1 MFEFRG
7 KLSKECEDFLFN
19 KQRKMEVISIG
30 CVSAVF
36 SVVIIVVAILF
47 NPAILFGLLLFA
59 FMLLVPFLPI
69 SRKNFLE
76 HMPNKIIFDLKEKT
90 ISYKSNKNEGFYGI
104 EDIDKILDYG
114 NFYHI
119 KFKRI
124 PDSYYILQKDLIVQ
138 GTIEKFEA
146 RFKNKIRLANK

>member
-1 MFEFRG
+1 MFDFKG

-36 SVVIIVVAILF
+36 SIIIVIFAILF
-47 NPAILFGLLLFA
+47 HPAILLGLLLFA

-69 SRKNFLE
+69 NRKNFLE
-76 HMPNKIIFDLKEKT
+76 HMPNRIWFDFNEGDVF
-90 ISYKSNKNEGFYGI
+90 YKSQKGKSSYGI

-119 KFKRI
+119 KFKKI

-138 GTIEKFEA
+138 GTIEKFEKY
-146 RFKNKIRLANK
+146 FENKIRKVK

>member
-36 SVVIIVVAILF
+36 SVVIIVFSILY

-69 SRKNFLE
+69 NRKKFLE
-76 HMPNKIIFDLKEKT
+76 HMPNRIWFDFNEEAVF
-90 ISYKSNKNEGFYGI
+90 YKSKNNVSSYGI

-119 KFKRI
+119 KFKQY
-124 PDSYYILQKDLIVQ
+124 PDSYCVLQKDLIVQ
-138 GTIEKFEA
+138 GTIEKFEE
-146 RFKNKIRLANK
+146 RFKNKIHLANK

>member
-69 SRKNFLE
+69 NRKKFLE
-76 HMPNKIIFDLKEKT
+76 HMPNRIWFDFNEG
-90 ISYKSNKNEGFYGI
+90 SVFYKSKNNVSSYGI

-138 GTIEKFEA
+138 GTIEKFEE

>member
-19 KQRKMEVISIG
+19 KQRKMEVISLG

-36 SVVIIVVAILF
+36 GIAIIVFAILF
-47 NPAILFGLLLFA
+47 HPAILFALLECILMVFA
-59 FMLLVPFLPI
+59 PFLPMN
-69 SRKNFLE
+69 RKGFLE
-76 HMPNKIIFDLKEKT
+76 RVPNRIIFDLKEKT

-104 EDIDKILDYG
+104 SDIEKIFDYG

-119 KFKRI
+119 KFKQH
-124 PDSYYILQKDLIVQ
+124 PDSYCVLQKDLIVQ
-138 GTIEKFEA
+138 GSIAKFEE